1 MSSPSLAPE
10 SIDLSEERFGV
21 SVPFETFAVLRE
33 QAPIF
38 WYEPTKC
45 WVATSYKFVEEINRD
60 FPHFSSAGGPIPPDD
75 PGHPELPIMLADDPP
90 TQTMYRRLVR
100 SGWTPR
106 AILEQGPLVQN
117 TVDDV
122 VSAFKEKGG
131 GDFVAEVSGPIPFRI
146 IAAMVG
152 IPAEDAALLWQWTN
166 TLVPSKDPEYRSDPE
181 APLRASRELKAYLGD
196 LLEAH
201 RKAPQDDLTSRV
213 LALTHD
219 DGRPLDERELR
230 DFLLLFI
237 TGGNETTR
245 HLLSH
250 TIAALEDNPEQR
262 RRLVEGEVTTAAAVE
277 EMLRWSS
284 PVLHHSR
291 WATEDIVVGEQEIK
305 AGDRVTLWMIS
316 ANHDE
321 KVFGNPED
329 LDLGRFPNPH
339 TSFGGGGPH
348 FCLGVHLARME
359 AAVAIDALK
368 PLLPS
373 LRLDGPVDR
382 VWTNFF
388 NGIKHLP
395 VTLG

>member
-1 MSSPSLAPE
+1 MTSVVFAPE
-10 SIDLSEERFGV
+10 SVDLSEERFGV
-21 SVPFETFAVLRE
+21 SVPFETFADLRAH
-33 QAPIF
+33 APVF
-38 WYEPTKC
+38 WYEPSQC
-45 WVATSYKFVEEINRD
+45 WVVSSYQFVEEINRD

-90 TQTMYRRLVR
+90 QQTMYRRLVR

-106 AILEQGPLVQN
+106 AVLEQGPLIQR
-117 TVDDV
+117 TVDEV
-122 VSAFKEKGG
+122 VGAFREKGG

-146 IAAMVG
+146 IASMVG
-152 IPAEDAALLWQWTN
+152 IPAADAGLLWQWTN
-166 TLVPSKDPEYRSDPE
+166 TLVPSKDPEYRADPD
-181 APLRASRELKAYLGD
+181 APLRASRELSAYLGD
-196 LLEAH
+196 LLESRRRSPA
-201 RKAPQDDLTSRV
+201 DDLASRV
-213 LALTHD
+213 LALRHE
-219 DGRPLDERELR
+219 DGRELEERELR

-250 TIAALEDNPEQR
+250 TVAALDTNPEQR
-262 RRLVEGEVTTAAAVE
+262 RRLVAGEVTTAATVE

-291 WATEDIVVGEQEIK
+291 WATEDIVVGDQLIT
-305 AGDRVTLWMIS
+305 AGQRVTLWMIS

-321 KVFGNPED
+321 KVFDSPQD

-348 FCLGVHLARME
+348 FCLGVHLARLE
-359 AAVAIDALK
+359 AASAIDALK

-373 LRLDGPVDR
+373 IQVTGPVDR

-388 NGIKHLP
+388 NGIKRLP